1 MFTDAR
7 VIWGAIGLTAFVI
20 GALQVIVPLVQQR
33 NQAMLLW
40 GAGNLVGATGATFV
54 SLREQMP
61 DVASIAAASALLV
74 GGRVL
79 FWAGFRSFNGQ
90 RVRWS
95 LVLGPPL
102 LVAALCTAVPMFVE
116 QTSPRVAMT
125 SVIYIAYTTSSIIDG
140 IRAERH
146 ERLVWRRCIILV
158 LASWT
163 AVALIR
169 IAVGT
174 ISPDRID
181 PTAAGT
187 DVVTPILGLL
197 LAVMNGFCTILLT
210 RERLEHELIDAAH
223 RDFQTGTFNRAGL
236 YEHSREIVKRLSD
249 STPPASVLLMDLDQ
263 FKKINDRFGHLAGDR
278 VLADFA
284 AIAQDVVPPGTVL
297 ARFGGEEFCAVLP
310 QAGVPEARE
319 VAELI
324 RQAFER
330 HTWQAEDGPFS
341 ATVSIGVAPLRSTGE
356 GLEGALTEADRALY
370 AAKAVGRNS
379 VVGGQA

>member
-61 DVASIAAASALLV
+61 DVASIAAANALLV

-197 LAVMNGFCTILLT
+197 LAVMN
-210 RERLEHELIDAAH
+210 
-223 RDFQTGTFNRAGL
+223 
-236 YEHSREIVKRLSD
+236 
-249 STPPASVLLMDLDQ
+249 
-263 FKKINDRFGHLAGDR
+263 
-278 VLADFA
+278 
-284 AIAQDVVPPGTVL
+284 
-297 ARFGGEEFCAVLP
+297 
-310 QAGVPEARE
+310 
-319 VAELI
+319 
-324 RQAFER
+324 
-330 HTWQAEDGPFS
+330 
-341 ATVSIGVAPLRSTGE
+341 
-356 GLEGALTEADRALY
+356 
-370 AAKAVGRNS
+370 
-379 VVGGQA
+379 